1 MAHSRPG
8 PDPGNRRRRGLRPG
22 RRASRKGTSW
32 RAGARL
38 AEIRIGS
45 ETAAG
50 NVGELVAQQ
59 LRAEA
64 EATRERARSRIERLN
79 AETEQSAARLA
90 NLRVELEQIQRQA
103 ALQEQRLEI
112 ARQELARGED
122 IAARGL
128 LRAAR
133 ARGQAAGRAWPSEQ
147 ELAGQ
152 RRQIAAIEREIADI
166 NARMSAIII
175 EKETTGAES
184 RSAEASLEQRIID
197 AEARRVQMVLAP
209 IAGRVAALPVA
220 AGQPVALGAT
230 VAVIVPQGGKL
241 EAELLA
247 PTRAVG
253 FVRAGQ
259 EVSLMLQAFPH
270 QRFGTVKG
278 SVRTMS
284 NTVLGPTEISIPGLS
299 IQEPV
304 FRVRVAL
311 SSDVIQAYGETVP
324 LQPGMLLSADI
335 VFDRRSLIQWLFD
348 PLFAVAEAVMSL
360 PEQLNFSRRRRLP
373 LVLASEAAECGLAC
387 IAMVARYHGHDVD
400 LNGLRQRFTLSM
412 SGISLRSLMGL
423 ADQLGFSLAA
433 AAGRAFRAS
442 KGASCRRSCTGTSTI
457 SSSST
462 PSAPR
467 RS

>member
-1 MAHSRPG
+1 MTDLFRKEAVSHATRRLSGTVVLATPLSVRLLGLFFGGIVVAVVLFASMASFARKATVTG
-8 PDPGNRRRRGLRPG
+8 WLIPDLGLI
-22 RRASRKGTSW
+22 RATAIAAGSVQAVTVREGEVVE
-32 RAGARL
+32 AGARL

-50 NVGELVAQQ
+50 NVGEMVAQQ
-59 LRAEA
+59 LRTEA

-79 AETEQSAARLA
+79 AETEQSLARLV
-90 NLRVELEQIQRQA
+90 NLRVELQQIQTQA
-103 ALQEQRLEI
+103 ALQEQRLES

-128 LRAAR
+128 LAR
-133 ARGQAAGRAWPSEQ
+133 RELEARRQAALTAEQ
-147 ELAGQ
+147 DLAGQ
-152 RRQIAAIEREIADI
+152 RRQTAAMEREIADI
-166 NARMSAIII
+166 NARISAIII
-175 EKETTGAES
+175 EKETTTAES
-184 RSAEASLEQRIID
+184 RLAEASLEQRIID
-197 AEARRVQMVLAP
+197 AEARRVQLVLAP
-209 IAGRVAALPVA
+209 VAGRIAALPVT

-230 VAVIVPQGGKL
+230 LAVIVPQGGKL

-253 FVRAGQ
+253 FVRPGQ

-278 SVRTMS
+278 RVRTMS

-311 SSDVIQAYGETVP
+311 SRDVIEAYGETVP

-348 PLFAVAEAVMSL
+348 PLFAVA
-360 PEQLNFSRRRRLP
+360 
-373 LVLASEAAECGLAC
+373 
-387 IAMVARYHGHDVD
+387 
-400 LNGLRQRFTLSM
+400 QRS
-412 SGISLRSLMGL
+412 
-423 ADQLGFSLAA
+423 
-433 AAGRAFRAS
+433 
-442 KGASCRRSCTGTSTI
+442 
-457 SSSST
+457 
-462 PSAPR
+462 
-467 RS
+467 

>member
-1 MAHSRPG
+1 MLGLFFGAIVLAVVLFVSMATYARKATVTG
-8 PDPGNRRRRGLRPG
+8 WLIPDHGLI
-22 RRASRKGTSW
+22 RATAVAAGTVQTVSIGEGEVVQS
-32 RAGARL
+32 GARL
-38 AEIRIGS
+38 AEIRIGG

-50 NVGELVAQQ
+50 NVGEIVAQQ

-64 EATRERARSRIERLN
+64 EATRERARSRIERLS
-79 AETEQSAARLA
+79 AETEQSLARLVK
-90 NLRVELEQIQRQA
+90 LRVELQQIQRQA
-103 ALQEQRLEI
+103 ALQMQRLDS
-112 ARQELARGED
+112 ARQELSRGEE

-128 LRAAR
+128 LTRRDLEAR
-133 ARGQAAGRAWPSEQ
+133 RQAALSAEQ
-147 ELAGQ
+147 DLAGQ
-152 RRQIAAIEREIADI
+152 RRQIATIERELADI
-166 NARMSAIII
+166 DARMAAITI
-175 EKETTGAES
+175 EKETTNAES

-197 AEARRVQMVLAP
+197 AESRRVQLVLAP

-230 VAVIVPQGGKL
+230 VAVIVPQGARL

-278 SVRTMS
+278 TVRTMS

-311 SSDVIQAYGETVP
+311 PRDVIQAYGETVP

-348 PLFAVAEAVMSL
+348 PLFAVA
-360 PEQLNFSRRRRLP
+360 
-373 LVLASEAAECGLAC
+373 
-387 IAMVARYHGHDVD
+387 
-400 LNGLRQRFTLSM
+400 QRS
-412 SGISLRSLMGL
+412 
-423 ADQLGFSLAA
+423 
-433 AAGRAFRAS
+433 
-442 KGASCRRSCTGTSTI
+442 
-457 SSSST
+457 
-462 PSAPR
+462 
-467 RS
+467 

>member
-1 MAHSRPG
+1 MSDLFRKEAVSHATRRLSGTVVLATPLSVRMLGLFFGAIVLAVVLFVSMATYARKATVTG
-8 PDPGNRRRRGLRPG
+8 WLIPDHGLI
-22 RRASRKGTSW
+22 RATAVAAGTVQTVSIGEGEVVQS
-32 RAGARL
+32 GARL
-38 AEIRIGS
+38 AEIRIGG

-50 NVGELVAQQ
+50 NVGEIVAQQ
-59 LRAEA
+59 LRA
-64 EATRERARSRIERLN
+64 EATRERARSRIERLS
-79 AETEQSAARLA
+79 AETEQSLARLVK
-90 NLRVELEQIQRQA
+90 LRVELQQIQRQA
-103 ALQEQRLEI
+103 ALQMQRLDS
-112 ARQELARGED
+112 ARQELSRGEE

-128 LRAAR
+128 LTRRDLEAR
-133 ARGQAAGRAWPSEQ
+133 RQAALSAEQ
-147 ELAGQ
+147 DLAGQ
-152 RRQIAAIEREIADI
+152 RRQIATIERELADI
-166 NARMSAIII
+166 DARMAAITI
-175 EKETTGAES
+175 EKETTNAES

-197 AEARRVQMVLAP
+197 AESRRVQLVLAP

-230 VAVIVPQGGKL
+230 VAVIVPQCARL

-278 SVRTMS
+278 TVRTMS

-311 SSDVIQAYGETVP
+311 PRDVIQAYGETVP

-348 PLFAVAEAVMSL
+348 PLFAVA
-360 PEQLNFSRRRRLP
+360 
-373 LVLASEAAECGLAC
+373 
-387 IAMVARYHGHDVD
+387 
-400 LNGLRQRFTLSM
+400 QRS
-412 SGISLRSLMGL
+412 
-423 ADQLGFSLAA
+423 
-433 AAGRAFRAS
+433 
-442 KGASCRRSCTGTSTI
+442 
-457 SSSST
+457 
-462 PSAPR
+462 
-467 RS
+467 

>member
-1 MAHSRPG
+1 MSDLFRKEAISHATRRLAGTVVLATPLSVRLLGLFFGGIVVAAVVFASMASYARKATVTG
-8 PDPGNRRRRGLRPG
+8 WLIPDQGLI
-22 RRASRKGTSW
+22 RATAVAAGFVQAVSVREGEVVQS
-32 RAGARL
+32 GARL

-50 NVGELVAQQ
+50 NVGEMVAQQ

-64 EATRERARSRIERLN
+64 DATRARARSRIERLN
-79 AETEQSAARLA
+79 AETEQSLGRLV
-90 NLRVELEQIQRQA
+90 NLRIELQQIQRQA
-103 ALQEQRLEI
+103 VLQEQRLEG
-112 ARQELARGED
+112 ARQELARSED

-128 LRAAR
+128 LPRRELEAR
-133 ARGQAAGRAWPSEQ
+133 RQAALAAEQ

-152 RRQIAAIEREIADI
+152 RRQIAALEREIADI
-166 NARMSAIII
+166 SARMSAIVI
-175 EKETTGAES
+175 EKETTSAES

-197 AEARRVQMVLAP
+197 AEARRVQLVLAP

-230 VAVIVPQGGKL
+230 VAVIVPHGSKL

-253 FVRAGQ
+253 FVRPGQ

-311 SSDVIQAYGETVP
+311 SRDVIQAYGESVP

-348 PLFAVAEAVMSL
+348 PLFAVA
-360 PEQLNFSRRRRLP
+360 
-373 LVLASEAAECGLAC
+373 
-387 IAMVARYHGHDVD
+387 
-400 LNGLRQRFTLSM
+400 QRS
-412 SGISLRSLMGL
+412 
-423 ADQLGFSLAA
+423 
-433 AAGRAFRAS
+433 
-442 KGASCRRSCTGTSTI
+442 
-457 SSSST
+457 
-462 PSAPR
+462 
-467 RS
+467 